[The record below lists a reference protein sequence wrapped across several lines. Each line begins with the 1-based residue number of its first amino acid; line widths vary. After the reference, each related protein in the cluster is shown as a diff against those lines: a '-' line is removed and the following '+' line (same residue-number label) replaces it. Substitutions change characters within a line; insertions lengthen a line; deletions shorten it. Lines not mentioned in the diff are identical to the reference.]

1 MKIYLKMLNIKTSI
15 SKCLKYVLSSKIIF
29 MSSWNPLK
37 DSLIKKM
44 SKNFTKQ
51 FLLSKTEFKNILNW
65 LKVWN
70 FYIKEISSIEKS
82 ILWILDSVIINLN
95 EFFLLLLKTL
105 LLKNTMF
112 MNNIHQR
119 ILQKW
124 MIIKEPEPL
133 LTKMFFNWP
142 CLLQLLK

>member
-1 MKIYLKMLNIKTSI
+1 MLNIKISI
-15 SKCLKYVLSSKIIF
+15 FKCPKYVLSSKIIF
-29 MSSWNPLK
+29 MFSWSPLK
-37 DSLIKKM
+37 DSLIKII
-44 SKNFTKQ
+44 SRNFTKQ
-51 FLLSKTEFKNILNW
+51 FLLSKIEFKNILNW
-65 LKVWN
+65 LKEWN

-82 ILWILDSVIINLN
+82 ILWILDSVIINSN
-95 EFFLLLLKTL
+95 EFFSLLLKTL

-112 MNNIHQR
+112 MNNIHPR

-124 MIIKEPEPL
+124 MIIEEPEPL